1 MNLASTI
8 RLGLIALA
16 ATAACGAV
24 PEFTSEGY
32 RVPQPYAPLTF
43 PEAHGSHPA
52 FKIEW
57 WYLTGHLFAED
68 GRRFGYQ
75 ATFFRSALK
84 APHEQEADSA
94 FGSGQLYLTHMA
106 LSDPEGDEFY
116 FAERLSRGGWDAFAR
131 VGQLDVRNG
140 NWSLSGASAA
150 DPSMQLEASIG
161 ASVRWSL
168 ELVPEKPVIRFG
180 EDGTSRKGPAPEAR
194 SYYLSF
200 TRLATS
206 GTLTVGDETF
216 TVTGSSWMD
225 HEIASNQL
233 DPDYIGWD
241 WIAIQLEDGWEV
253 KAYLLRQS
261 DGTPAPF
268 SALIWISPEGTV
280 HYRGPEDFEWNS
292 ARTWTSPE
300 TDATYPVAPVITTR
314 HPQSDKPVTFLF
326 DPVLDNQELDLPGTT
341 YWEGAGR
348 VLNDGGQEVGS
359 AYLELVGYAGQI
371 EGLR

>member
-1 MNLASTI
+1 MKTVTL
-8 RLGLIALA
+8 LLFCLIALSGKGVA
-16 ATAACGAV
+16 AEVPAFTA
-24 PEFTSEGY
+24 EGY
-32 RVPQPYAPLTF
+32 PVPQPHAPLTF
-43 PEAHGSHPA
+43 PEAHGSHPD

-57 WYLTGHLFAED
+57 WYLTGHLFAAD

-84 APHEQEADSA
+84 APHEQTEDQP
-94 FGSGQLYLTHMA
+94 FGSAQLYLTHMA
-106 LSDPEGDEFY
+106 LSDPGGKRFH
-116 FAERLSRGGWDAFAR
+116 FAERLSRGGWDAYAR

-140 NWSLSGASAA
+140 NWSLSGATRT
-150 DPSMQLEASIG
+150 DPSMQLEASID
-161 ASVRWSL
+161 ATVRWSL
-168 ELVPEKPVIRFG
+168 ELVPDKPLIRFG

-200 TRLATS
+200 TRLATR
-206 GTLTVGDETF
+206 GTLTIGEETF
-216 TVTGSSWMD
+216 AVTGNSWMD

-233 DPDYIGWD
+233 DPDYTGWD

-261 DGTPAPF
+261 DGKPAPF
-268 SALIWISPEGTV
+268 SALIWISPGGAVT
-280 HYRGPEDFEWNS
+280 YRGPDSFTWKS
-292 ARTWTSPE
+292 ARTWTSPDTE
-300 TDATYPVAPVITTR
+300 ATYPIAPVITSR
-314 HPQSDKPVTFLF
+314 HPESGEPVTFRF

-348 VLNDGGQEVGS
+348 VLDAENREVGS
-359 AYLELVGYAGQI
+359 AYLELVGYAGPI